1 MVFYEIDALAE
12 SEFCSVAA
20 DLRDL
25 GNLLA
30 ARCKWGH
37 RGLGALVS
45 MSNPRTQTNPAVHL
59 LFVKAITDKLWKD
72 HERYILFY
80 LSKYESITLILLIQ
94 EEELFYS
101 GSDI

>member
-20 DLRDL
+20 DLRAL

-45 MSNPRTQTNPAVHL
+45 MSNPRTQTNPALHL
-59 LFVKAITDKLWKD
+59 LFVKEITDKLWKD

-80 LSKYESITLILLIQ
+80 LNKHGSITLIVLIQ
-94 EEELFYS
+94 E
-101 GSDI
+101 